1 MSGLYLFGNDSF
13 VTEEIWGSPPNDIKV
28 AYNEYGFNSNISL
41 AYYIADISTVISLGG
56 RFQYLIADYK
66 NKDND
71 VYLDYIR
78 FMIYGVTLTATY
90 NFSI

>member
-1 MSGLYLFGNDSF
+1 MATKIIITYSSYGVNLDS
-13 VTEEIWGSPPNDIKV
+13 D
-28 AYNEYGFNSNISL
+28 
-41 AYYIADISTVISLGG
+41 GG

-78 FMIYGVTLTATY
+78 FIIYGVTLTATY
-90 NFSI
+90 NFSF